1 MMQNKVSTIVE
12 KAHNDEINSVCWAN
26 RESSNILFTGSDD
39 CFVKVWDRRALGEN
53 NKPAGVFIG
62 HQEGIANVASKGDG
76 IYVASNGK
84 D

>member
-1 MMQNKVSTIVE
+1 MMKLTQY
-12 KAHNDEINSVCWAN
+12 A
-26 RESSNILFTGSDD
+26 G
-39 CFVKVWDRRALGEN
+39 